1 MSQTHKY
8 PINYQFKISKNDKI
22 YYGTI
27 IKYASIDEFGG
38 DFYFTEN
45 NYVVEFDVNNIALA
59 TYNFINTVDTTNKS
73 ITYNYVMNEA
83 DIK

>member
-22 YYGTI
+22 YKGTI

-38 DFYFTEN
+38 DFYFAEN
-45 NYVVEFDVNNIALA
+45 NYVVEFDVNNIPLA
-59 TYNFINTVDTTNKS
+59 TYNFIESVNNKS
-73 ITYNYVMNEA
+73 IKYNYVMNES
-83 DIK
+83 DIKI